1 MLKETIM
8 FGCTSQN
15 QRPHFLQLNT
25 WYKSFFSVL
34 LKILYVGVCIMST
47 KVAVKQ
53 IRNYLQQWHGV
64 PSLAFHLTELH
75 GSYSRSPPNPYWN
88 ISKNEQHIYFLHCV
102 FKCKESMIN
111 SIFSICK
118 MYYLHCRYI
127 FKSLDEIF
135 FIHSSCTD
143 TILPWGT
150 TITK

>member
-1 MLKETIM
+1 MLKETLV

-25 WYKSFFSVL
+25 WYKSFFSAL
-34 LKILYVGVCIMST
+34 LKTHSSSWGVHIMST
-47 KVAVKQ
+47 NVAVKR

-64 PSLAFHLTELH
+64 PSLACHLTELH

-88 ISKNEQHIYFLHCV
+88 ISENEQHIYFLHCV

-111 SIFSICK
+111 SIFSIFK
-118 MYYLHCRYI
+118 MHYLHCRYI
-127 FKSLDEIF
+127 FKSLDEIL

-143 TILPWGT
+143 TILPWGK
-150 TITK
+150 IS